1 MTQAGN
7 RISKHLQK
15 TITVDYTSYIDDQ
28 RYTGTFVVKKLT
40 LRDLAALGVRKAQLN
55 GGMYFSEERIGQ
67 GVDYQT
73 DELNGMIAHLE
84 LAVVDAPKWWRLEEL
99 VDADLLMTVYRE
111 VISFENSFHRR
122 AKSAEQKRAADAGS
136 ETGSSGADSASDA
149 GGDGRAVVQANVQS
163 ALEP

>member
-1 MTQAGN
+1 MTQVGN

-15 TITVDYTSYIDDQ
+15 TISIDYTSFLDDQ
-28 RYTGTFVVKKLT
+28 RYTGNFVIKKLT

-55 GGMYFSEERIGQ
+55 GGMYYSEDRIGQ

-84 LAVVDAPKWWRLEEL
+84 LAVVDAPRWWRLDEL

-122 AKSAEQKRAADAGS
+122 AKSAQQERAADAGS
-136 ETGSSGADSASDA
+136 PERSPSKGAASDA
-149 GGDGRAVVQANVQS
+149 TRDGGAVVQADVQS

>member
-1 MTQAGN
+1 MTQPGS

-15 TITVDYTSYIDDQ
+15 TFSVKVISIIDDVE
-28 RYTGTFVVKKLT
+28 YSGSFVVKKLT

-55 GGMYFSEERIGQ
+55 GGMHFSEERAGQ

-84 LAVVDAPKWWRLEEL
+84 LAVVDAPKWWKLDEL
-99 VDADLLMTVYRE
+99 VDTDILMAVYKE
-111 VISFENSFHRR
+111 VLAFENSFHRR
-122 AKSAEQKRAADAGS
+122 NKLAQSERADDAGRAS
-136 ETGSSGADSASDA
+136 GSPGAGAASVDDR
-149 GGDGRAVVQANVQS
+149 DGRAVVQRDVLA